1 MILCGVLAC
10 CLSTLLAQDAEAPK
24 APEAEAPKAPEAAFD
39 YKAYFATLPENLA
52 VIGDEPVVTRA
63 EVLRLLTP
71 QLENFQKNRP
81 AALSKFNLDMLVY
94 RFVRNEFSRKLLI
107 RAALADG
114 LEPDIEKAREFIKE
128 AKENHGEE
136 LFKQLL
142 KQQATTEEQLVKNMA
157 DSLMVTQYHEKIV
170 GAIPPPTEEE
180 CRAYYEEHQDMF
192 KRPTKTFQASHILA
206 KYPSDPPTPEDEA
219 AALKKI
225 EQVRAL
231 LDDGADFAD
240 MAREHSDCPSGK
252 EGGVLGINGEFAA
265 GAMIPEFEEAL
276 VPLAPGEI
284 SAPVKTQFGYHLI
297 KAGQQFEAG
306 SVMDYEQVKEF
317 IHNQALGQQ
326 KAATIF
332 IKHLHDLEKTYQ
344 GKMFVSQPELPAPVA
359 VPEDDDAEDAD
370 DAKPAEDAPA
380 EQD

>member
-1 MILCGVLAC
+1 MKSRMMILCGVMAC
-10 CLSTLLAQDAEAPK
+10 CLSTLLAQ
-24 APEAEAPKAPEAAFD
+24 EAEAPQAPEAAFD
-39 YKAYFATLPENLA
+39 YKAYFATLPETLA
-52 VIGDEPVVTRA
+52 VIGDEPVVTRD

-71 QLENFQKNRP
+71 QLENFQKTRP

-94 RFVRNEFSRKLLI
+94 RFVRNEFSRHLLI

-114 LEPDIEKAREFIKE
+114 LKPDVEKAREYIKQ
-128 AKENHGEE
+128 AKEKHGED

-142 KQQATTEEQLVKNMA
+142 KQQATTEEQLGKDMA

-170 GAIPPPTEEE
+170 SAIPQPTEDE
-180 CRAYYEEHQDMF
+180 CRAYYEEHKDMF

-206 KYPSDPPTPEDEA
+206 KFPSDPPTPEDEA

-225 EQVRAL
+225 EQIRAL

-240 MAREHSDCPSGK
+240 TAREHSDCPSGK
-252 EGGVLGINGEFAA
+252 EGGVLGVNGEFAA

-297 KAGQQFEAG
+297 KAGKQFEAG
-306 SVMDYEQVKEF
+306 SVMDYEQVRDF
-317 IHNQALGQQ
+317 IYNQALGQQ
-326 KAATIF
+326 KAATVF
-332 IKHLHDLEKTYQ
+332 IKHLHELEKTYE

-359 VPEDDDAEDAD
+359 APDDADAD
-370 DAKPAEDAPA
+370 ADKPAEDAPA
-380 EQD
+380 KKD